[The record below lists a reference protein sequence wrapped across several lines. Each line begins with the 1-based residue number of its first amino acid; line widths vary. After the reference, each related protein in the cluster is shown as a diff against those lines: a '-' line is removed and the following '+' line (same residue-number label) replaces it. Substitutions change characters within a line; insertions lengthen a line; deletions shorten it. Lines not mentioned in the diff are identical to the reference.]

1 MLLRSDVRCK
11 ELGMGSV
18 HEFDSFLADG
28 NKWLKVV
35 MERMKTDDPHAAHG
49 ALRAS
54 LHALRDRMPPEN
66 AVHLGAQLPTLI
78 RGIFFENWHMSG
90 TPTKERHL
98 APFLDHV
105 KAAIPKS
112 MGLDA
117 EDAAHAVFEVI
128 SDQIDDREVAKVL
141 RMLPR
146 ELRDLWPLLA
156 QIDAAEK

>member
-1 MLLRSDVRCK
+1 MA
-11 ELGMGSV
+11 GV

-28 NKWLKVV
+28 NAWLKAI
-35 MERMKTDDPHAAHG
+35 MERLDTDDAHAAHI

-54 LHALRDRMPPEN
+54 LHALRDRIPPEN

-78 RGIFFENWHMSG
+78 RGVYFENWHMPG

-105 KAAIPKS
+105 RAAIPRS
-112 MGLDA
+112 MDLDA
-117 EDAAHAVFEVI
+117 EDAARAVFEVI
-128 SDQIDDREVAKVL
+128 NDQIDDSEVAKVL

-156 QIDAAEK
+156 QIDAAEKE